1 MFLLVSTAAPI
12 LTRTRWSRDLIFHLT
27 WVLTATVGMTFW
39 IVGVSTSLSL
49 AITYFG
55 LVVALGTLL
64 GCRWFARL
72 ERRRAGIVLGSPLPE
87 YYVRLQDDRWTA
99 RPHALMG
106 DPTTWRDF
114 AWTGASGIVG
124 MTLSVLAVSLWAGF
138 LAVLASVG
146 QLARG
151 RIRRSCR
158 LYGDIRQL
166 SDTIAGARH
175 AEGRI
180 RRSCRLVGD
189 MGQLFDTIARIAGR
203 QHGRVTWRQLRAAG
217 VDTDRIGRWSADGRL
232 RRVHHGV
239 YAVGHT
245 APSPHAE
252 LMAAVLACGEGAR
265 ASHHS
270 GGHLVGILRFRP
282 IEPHVTVPTT
292 AGRKR
297 PGILIHRVPELHRD
311 DVTSYSGIPTTSVPR
326 VLLDL
331 APHLTPPELSR
342 ACHEAWV
349 RCQITPRHVESCIAR
364 NPTKK
369 GVAKLRRAQLA
380 DVTLSVLEDGFLQL
394 LRGHDLP
401 MPRTNIDVAGDKVDC
416 HWPSTSS
423 RWSCSATASTA
434 RATRSRPTSR
444 AAGVRTMSPSAT
456 ATCSSL
462 ALRRP
467 PRSRKCLLTRHE

>member
-1 MFLLVSTAAPI
+1 MLLVVSSAAPI
-12 LTRTRWSRDLIFHLT
+12 LTRTRWSRDRVFHLT
-27 WVLTATVGMTFW
+27 GVLTATVGMTVW

-72 ERRRAGIVLGSPLPE
+72 ERGRAGIALGSPHPE
-87 YYVRLQDDRWTA
+87 HYVRSSPPSA
-99 RPHALMG
+99 SSPGGESAGPVASMAISAN
-106 DPTTWRDF
+106 DPTRSP
-114 AWTGASGIVG
+114 GARHR
-124 MTLSVLAVSLWAGF
+124 
-138 LAVLASVG
+138 
-146 QLARG
+146 RG
-151 RIRRSCR
+151 RIR
-158 LYGDIRQL
+158 G
-166 SDTIAGARH
+166 
-175 AEGRI
+175 
-180 RRSCRLVGD
+180 SCRLVG
-189 MGQLFDTIARIAGR
+189 GIRQLFDTVAERAAR
-203 QHGRVTWRQLRAAG
+203 QHGRITWRQLRAAG

-270 GGHLVGILRFRP
+270 GGHLFGILRFRP
-282 IEPHVTVPTT
+282 IKPHVTVPTT
-292 AGRKR
+292 AGRTR
-297 PGILIHRVPELHRD
+297 PGILVHRVRELHRG
-311 DVTSYSGIPTTSVPR
+311 DVTSYYGIPMTTPAR

-331 APHLTPPELSR
+331 APHLTPPELAR

-401 MPRTNIDVAGDKVDC
+401 IPRTNIDVAGDKLDC
-416 HWPSTSS
+416 HWPQRELTVELLSYRFHGS
-423 RWSCSATASTA
+423 RHAFEADIARRRRSNHVAFSYGDVFERGAQTAA
-434 RATRSRPTSR
+434 EVAE
-444 AAGVRTMSPSAT
+444 M
-456 ATCSSL
+456 L
-462 ALRRP
+462 ADGA
-467 PRSRKCLLTRHE
+467 